1 MRVLLVDD
9 HPLFRQALAATVRQ
23 IAPDHSVEHYD
34 TLGEARAA
42 LGKDGDKG
50 AGEDALVL
58 LDLKLPDSHGISGLL
73 GLKAQAPAA
82 TVAIVSASDDHET
95 VQTAQACGASG
106 FISKAAS
113 VEELAAAIETLLAG
127 AEWFTETGP
136 DHGRAPLTAAQ
147 ARIVEGV
154 HRGLMNKQIA
164 YEMGISEAT
173 VKYHLTGIFRK
184 MGVQTRAQLLT
195 LARD

>member
-23 IAPDHSVEHYD
+23 IAPEHSIEHYD

-42 LGKDGDKG
+42 LG

-106 FISKAAS
+106 FISKAVS

-136 DHGRAPLTAAQ
+136 DHGRAPLTTAQ

>member
-23 IAPDHSVEHYD
+23 IAPEHSVEHYD

-42 LGKDGDKG
+42 LG

-58 LDLKLPDSHGISGLL
+58 LDLKLPDSQGISGLL

>member
-9 HPLFRQALAATVRQ
+9 HPLFRQAMAATVRQ
-23 IAPDHSVEHYD
+23 IAPDGPDGSIEHFD
-34 TLGEARAA
+34 TLSEARAA
-42 LGKDGDKG
+42 LGKDGG
-50 AGEDALVL
+50 ANALVL
-58 LDLKLPDSHGISGLL
+58 LDLKLPDSQGISGLL
-73 GLKAQAPAA
+73 GLKAQAPDA
-82 TVAIVSASDDHET
+82 TVAIVSATDDHET

-106 FISKAAS
+106 FISKSAS

-127 AEWFTETGP
+127 EEWFTETGP
-136 DHGRAPLTAAQ
+136 DNGREPLTAAQ

-184 MGVQTRAQLLT
+184 LGVQTRAQLLT